1 MAVSWKA
8 PRLHLREYG
17 SRGAL
22 SRKGS
27 AMIENPIQAL
37 IVRILVGFRR
47 PIYRTKL
54 VKLAYLID
62 YTHYRNFG
70 RTLSGLSYEWDNFGP
85 NAVGNA
91 IVREADDLIDADV
104 VTKKDTT
111 NPYGEPSY
119 LYGLRNREDLP
130 EFEPQQEY
138 VIDQI
143 LKQYGRYPPNRLAT
157 LSKRTKPFVNARK
170 YTVLKMEQDT
180 PAVEAEPG
188 EIEGYEAEKA
198 KHGTK
203 SLAEVRAELGLA

>member
-1 MAVSWKA
+1 
-8 PRLHLREYG
+8 
-17 SRGAL
+17 
-22 SRKGS
+22 
-27 AMIENPIQAL
+27 MIENPIQAL

-91 IVREADDLIDADV
+91 IVREADDLIDADVVTKIVREADDLIDADV